1 MSVTQVTTDSAA
13 RPAAGELTTDIGQT
27 SQAPRE
33 GNPLTTDSPLTR
45 TGTDPQ
51 SSQAAAFRDTL
62 RVRVAA
68 VMSLACVLWGTVL
81 GTAVT
86 GVDLAYGRAVVGAG
100 GLSVMAVLVAGW
112 AAGAVAVWSR
122 QAGTVRRLRVLEF
135 AILVPHAGLLVI
147 ARALQFT
154 ATDSAGVAR
163 DAVFLQLAA
172 SHNGFGWLAALVA
185 WGLVF
190 PHPRRRMLA
199 IHAALV
205 ACPMVTDLGLI
216 LADPSRL
223 PDLAPPCVMTAEMLL
238 FGFVVSLFGSHRITA
253 LQAEVADA
261 REQAREA
268 RQLGPYALKRLL
280 GAGGMGE
287 VYLAEHRLLKRPC
300 AVKLI
305 RPDRAGDRQ
314 TLARFEREAQ
324 ATARLKHP
332 NTVDVFD
339 YGRTED
345 GTFYYVMELLDGVSL
360 EDIVRRHGPLPH
372 GRAVHALRQL
382 CGALREAHGAGL
394 VHRDVKPSNALLC
407 RHAGMF
413 DVVKL
418 VDFGLVLSETLAA
431 ASGHL
436 TLAGSVMGTP
446 DYISPEQAD
455 GTGAD
460 ARSDLYSLGATAHFL
475 LTGRPP
481 FSGRTVLDV
490 LFAHRHQP
498 VAPLGTDAAP
508 VPADLEAIVAR
519 LLAKEPRDRYPNAAA
534 VDADLGRC
542 ADLGSWS
549 ECDAE
554 QWWTSHAAA
563 DQPA

>member
-1 MSVTQVTTDSAA
+1 MSVTEVTTDL
-13 RPAAGELTTDIGQT
+13 AAGAAAGQLTTDIEQT
-27 SQAPRE
+27 SQAPR
-33 GNPLTTDSPLTR
+33 GGQPLAADLPFVR
-45 TGTDPQ
+45 AGTGPQ
-51 SSQAAAFRDTL
+51 ATQAAAFRDTL

-100 GLSVMAVLVAGW
+100 GLSAMAILVAGW
-112 AAGAVAVWSR
+112 AAGAVAVCSR
-122 QAGTVRRLRVLEF
+122 RAGTVRRLRVLEF

-147 ARALQFT
+147 TRVCQFT

-190 PHPRRRMLA
+190 PHSRRRMLA

-205 ACPMVTDLGLI
+205 ACPIVTDI
-216 LADPSRL
+216 VVVAADPSRL
-223 PDLAPPCVMTAEMLL
+223 PALGLPCVITAEMLL

-261 REQAREA
+261 REKAREA
-268 RQLGPYALKRLL
+268 RELGPYVLKRLL
-280 GAGGMGE
+280 GTGGMGE

-305 RPDRAGDRQ
+305 RPDRAGDPQ

-332 NTVDVFD
+332 NTVEVFD

-360 EDIVRRHGPLPH
+360 DEVVRRHGPLPL

-382 CGALREAHGAGL
+382 CGALREAHAAGL
-394 VHRDVKPSNALLC
+394 VHRDIKPSNALLC
-407 RHAGMF
+407 RHAGLF

-418 VDFGLVLSETLAA
+418 VDFGLVLSEALPGE
-431 ASGHL
+431 SGHL
-436 TLAGSVMGTP
+436 TQAGSVMGTP
-446 DYISPEQAD
+446 DYIAPEQAD

-481 FSGRTVLDV
+481 YSGRTVLDV

-498 VAPLGTDAAP
+498 LAPLGTGAVA
-508 VPADLEAIVAR
+508 VPADLEAVVVR
-519 LLAKEPRDRYPNAAA
+519 LLAKDPRDRYPDAAA
-534 VDADLGRC
+534 VEADLGRC
-542 ADLGSWS
+542 AGVGPWS

-554 QWWTSHAAA
+554 RWWVGHPAAG
-563 DQPA
+563 